1 MGTLIDDVM
10 AAQREQVKLAGERFQ
25 QTEAERE
32 RNRQA
37 REQNDTAVHDS
48 IEALQ
53 IRAERLVLANQTPVE
68 ALTKAVIAETPTR
81 QIALER
87 IIGASKDLQSWN
99 FLPRGARVAM
109 TVARISE
116 FESGRILPLGTGFL
130 VSPRLLMT
138 NNHVLPSQDAARE
151 VLVEFGA
158 QIGIDNEP
166 CTPTVYRLNPEAF
179 FVTDQHLDFTLV
191 LVQPNA
197 DGRPPGER
205 FGWSHLIGVAGK
217 IVAGEPVNIIGH
229 PMGRL
234 EEIAIRKNELQL
246 RTGEFLQYF
255 TDTEPGNSGSPVF
268 NDQWEVVALHH
279 SGVPKIDDQGRILR
293 KDGKLWQDG
302 DGDDAIDWVSNEGVR
317 VSVILEHLMG
327 LQLAPEQRMILGE
340 LGPQAVPVPT
350 GPTGMAVAAGSA
362 TLPAERR
369 AEGAVTPARPT
380 MGVIGSDGGGIHM
393 VCLHGRSQQGKDP
406 VVLRNQWTAA
416 LNAGLTLAGLAPVDP
431 STVWF
436 PFYGDRLA
444 QALSTHESMAVA
456 PEAVMSTAEA
466 LAPLR
471 DDLTRQVYEA
481 LLDRAAARAGMPDE
495 YRNTVQPAAAEGLGG
510 AAAALVGRLQR
521 QLSWLAARSGLDEL
535 TIGQIFRDVAAYLSH
550 PEVRD
555 AVLGAV
561 MQTLPSSGRMVLVSH
576 SLGTVVAMD
585 LLTRLDTSIDVS
597 LLVTVGSPLG
607 MDAVYDRLLVG
618 GPRRPARV
626 HTWLNAWCPA
636 DAVAI
641 GCPLIPAWGQDLTE
655 VVTDNNK
662 DRAHSIEEYLGKPNV
677 ARSIKTALTEV
688 SAHTI

>member
-10 AAQREQVKLAGERFQ
+10 AAQREQVKRAGERFQ
-25 QTEAERE
+25 QTEADRE
-32 RNRQA
+32 RNRRA

-53 IRAERLVLANQTPVE
+53 VRAERLVLANETPVE
-68 ALTKAVIAETPTR
+68 ALTKAVMAETPTK

-99 FLPRGARVAM
+99 FLPRGARAAT

-116 FESGRILPLGTGFL
+116 FDSGRVLPLGTGFL

-138 NNHVLPSQDAARE
+138 NNHVLPSQDAARD
-151 VLVEFGA
+151 VLIEFGA

-166 CTPTVYRLNPEAF
+166 CTPIAYRLDPEAF

-191 LVQPNA
+191 LVQPDA
-197 DGRPPGER
+197 DGKPPGER
-205 FGWSHLIGVAGK
+205 FGWNHLIGVAGK
-217 IVAGEPVNIIGH
+217 IVVGEPVNIIGH

-234 EEIAIRKNELQL
+234 EEISIRKNELQL
-246 RTGEFLQYF
+246 RTDEFLQYF

-279 SGVPKIDDQGRILR
+279 SGVPKTDDQGRILR
-293 KDGKLWQDG
+293 KDGKVWHEG

-327 LQLAPEQRMILGE
+327 LQLAEEQRTILGE
-340 LGPQAVPVPT
+340 LGPQAIQVPT
-350 GPTGMAVAAGSA
+350 GPADTTVAAGSTA
-362 TLPAERR
+362 LKAERGT
-369 AEGAVTPARPT
+369 EGAVTPART
-380 MGVIGSDGGGIHM
+380 GTGVPGSDGGGIHM
-393 VCLHGRSQQGKDP
+393 AFLHGRSQQGKDP
-406 VVLRNQWTAA
+406 TILRNQWTAA

-431 STVWF
+431 LTVWF

-444 QALSTHESMAVA
+444 QALSTQESMRLA
-456 PEAVMSTAEA
+456 PEAAISTAEA
-466 LAPLR
+466 LALPQ
-471 DDLTRQVYEA
+471 DDLARQVYEA

-495 YRNTVQPAAAEGLGG
+495 YRIPVQPAAAEGLGG
-510 AAAALVGRLQR
+510 AVASLVGKLQR

-535 TIGQIFRDVAAYLSH
+535 TIGLIFRDVAAYLSH
-550 PEVRD
+550 PEIRD
-555 AVLGAV
+555 AVLRAV
-561 MQTLPSSGRMVLVSH
+561 METLPSSGRMVLVSH

-585 LLTRLDTSIDVS
+585 LLTRLDTFVDVP

-618 GPRRPARV
+618 GPRRPAHV
-626 HTWLNAWCPA
+626 STWLNAWCPA

-641 GCPLIPAWGQDLTE
+641 GCPLIPTWGQDLTE
-655 VVTDNNK
+655 IVTDNNK
-662 DRAHSIEEYLGKPNV
+662 DRAHSIEEYLGNPTI
-677 ARSIKTALTEV
+677 ARSIGTALTEAPV
-688 SAHTI
+688 HPT